1 MPYTFDY
8 HFLRNSAHVFE
19 ILNLSDKDV
28 TLKIANL
35 GVKCKLKK
43 ASRTIMCK
51 CKYLTMQRRFIVELD
66 TIDARTHRFTRLDS
80 PFRNIDFLLIEPV
93 VDFPVNKKITGN
105 FATLNDVTMDL
116 EKIVFQNTFKTN
128 NWRQTEIC
136 TCTETCHF
144 SAHFRSQ

>member
-8 HFLRNSAHVFE
+8 HFLRNSATVFE

-35 GVKCKLKK
+35 GIKCKLTK
-43 ASRTIMCK
+43 ASRTMFCK
-51 CKYLTMQRRFIVELD
+51 CNYLTMQRNFIVELG
-66 TIDARTHRFTRLDS
+66 AVGAMTHRFTRLDS
-80 PFRNIDFLLIEPV
+80 PYRNIDFLLIEPV
-93 VDFPVNKKITGN
+93 VDLSLKAVTEK
-105 FATLNDVTMDL
+105 FATLNDVMVDL

-136 TCTETCHF
+136 LCKETCHF
-144 SAHFRSQ
+144 SAHFRSI